1 MLNYDISQLLTNEGI
16 VLRKYNHSG
25 FILRKLSESKGKGV
39 FNLISLV
46 KNPLISSDK
55 YEAPMFKIGIA
66 TKESLSSSSP
76 IDIYTRLVI
85 DYDNY
90 TKDNKL
96 LKKFIT
102 KFNKYSF
109 ILYTTWSST
118 NKCPRF
124 RVIIEI
130 KNILFSSY
138 LRDANYRQ
146 YLVKEFSID
155 DEKPDDSCFLPTQC
169 QLTPVT
175 DRKYYYKYVI
185 NEGKRYKLK
194 EYKDVVEQLKESI
207 DNQINSFALQD
218 INKIVDE
225 TYFANVRIIS
235 NSRVEKVRKKVDEK
249 LLKIKNNNFVSSKEY
264 KEAKI
269 RLEKIL
275 EMEKLGVKV
284 KKFGYKNKNEFLT
297 HVLTIAVHL
306 RNLEYFF
313 NKWKKEYGFDIKDNP
328 KWFKK
333 YQEFFPKLLNFMEVR
348 EEELV

>member
-25 FILRKLSESKGKGV
+25 FILRKLSEDKGKGI

-138 LRDANYRQ
+138 LHDANYRQ

-185 NEGKRYKLK
+185 NEGNRYKLK

-218 INKIVDE
+218 INK
-225 TYFANVRIIS
+225 
-235 NSRVEKVRKKVDEK
+235 
-249 LLKIKNNNFVSSKEY
+249 
-264 KEAKI
+264 
-269 RLEKIL
+269 
-275 EMEKLGVKV
+275 KLGSKV

-333 YQEFFPKLLNFMEVR
+333 YQEFFPKLLNFMEVS